1 MSQPDQSFD
10 NHAKLVPV
18 FHGTLA
24 FMIMVPML
32 YFVYLA
38 VTDFSVERL
47 VFALFMVGAL
57 SMGWH
62 ARLFPLRVQDRLI
75 RLEEQLRLH
84 RVLAEDQQGRIGDIS
99 TDLLIGLRFAPD
111 DEVLPG
117 SIMTG
122 QPAVNPHIEP
132 CCVEAL
138 VTRQIQRGIGNVFG
152 DPRVK

>member
-84 RVLAEDQQGRIGDIS
+84 RVLPEDQQGRIGDIS

-111 DEVLPG
+111 DEVVDLAG
-117 SIMTG
+117 RILEG
-122 QPAVNPHIEP
+122 ELADRKAVKQAVKNWR
-132 CCVEAL
+132 ADN
-138 VTRQIQRGIGNVFG
+138 QRI
-152 DPRVK
+152 

>member
-99 TDLLIGLRFAPD
+99 TDLLIGLRFARD
-111 DEVLPG
+111 DEVVDLAG
-117 SIMTG
+117 RILEG
-122 QPAVNPHIEP
+122 ELADRKAVKQAVKNWR
-132 CCVEAL
+132 ADN
-138 VTRQIQRGIGNVFG
+138 QRI
-152 DPRVK
+152 

>member
-111 DEVLPG
+111 DEVVDLAG
-117 SIMTG
+117 RIL
-122 QPAVNPHIEP
+122 E
-132 CCVEAL
+132 VELDADEQAAL
-138 VTRQIQRGIGNVFG
+138 ESSAEHVRSTVAAL
-152 DPRVK
+152 KALEA

>member
-84 RVLAEDQQGRIGDIS
+84 RILPGDQQGRIGDIN

-111 DEVLPG
+111 DEVADLVRRILEG
-117 SIMTG
+117 EIADRK
-122 QPAVNPHIEP
+122 AVKQAVKNWR
-132 CCVEAL
+132 ADN
-138 VTRQIQRGIGNVFG
+138 QRI
-152 DPRVK
+152 

>member
-47 VFALFMVGAL
+47 VFALFTVGAL
-57 SMGWH
+57 SMGSH

-84 RVLAEDQQGRIGDIS
+84 RVLPEDQQGRIGDIS

-111 DEVLPG
+111 DEVADLARRILEG
-117 SIMTG
+117 DLADRK
-122 QPAVNPHIEP
+122 AVKQAVKNWR
-132 CCVEAL
+132 ADN
-138 VTRQIQRGIGNVFG
+138 QRI
-152 DPRVK
+152 

>member
-111 DEVLPG
+111 DEVVDLAG
-117 SIMTG
+117 RILEG
-122 QPAVNPHIEP
+122 ELADRKAVKQAVKNW
-132 CCVEAL
+132 CADN
-138 VTRQIQRGIGNVFG
+138 QRI
-152 DPRVK
+152 